1 MVSKVKESP
10 ARTMMDL
17 QESLNEVIKY
27 VYLSGLQDG
36 KVLWN
41 KDEEIIDKVSNE
53 RISKIVSVLNL
64 N

>member
-1 MVSKVKESP
+1 MVSKTNESP
-10 ARTMMDL
+10 TRTIMDL

-41 KDEEIIDKVSNE
+41 KDEKIIDKVSNE

>member
-1 MVSKVKESP
+1 MVSKIKETP
-10 ARTMMDL
+10 TRTIMDL

>member
-1 MVSKVKESP
+1 MVSKTNENP
-10 ARTMMDL
+10 TRTITDL

-41 KDEEIIDKVSNE
+41 KDEKIIDKVSNE

>member
-1 MVSKVKESP
+1 MVSKTNENP
-10 ARTMMDL
+10 TRTITDL

-41 KDEEIIDKVSNE
+41 KDEEIIDRVSNE

>member
-1 MVSKVKESP
+1 MVSKVKEDP
-10 ARTMMDL
+10 TRTMIDL

-41 KDEEIIDKVSNE
+41 KDEEIIDRVSNE